1 MVSQYLGDGIMPDI
15 ERLTRQCHIDLAD
28 LLGGEH
34 EKREVEAFYRGVD
47 AARKEVVWIVLIVAG
62 VTVFIQWFAG

>member
-1 MVSQYLGDGIMPDI
+1 MMPDL

-28 LLGGEH
+28 LLGGGH

-47 AARKEVVWIVLIVAG
+47 AARKEVAWVALIVAG
-62 VTVFIQWFAG
+62 VTVFIKWFVG